1 MTARDL
7 DKMEQDEIQAY
18 AARKAVGK
26 IPRKPRT
33 EARIRRATTALN
45 SARSAE
51 KAKKKTS
58 KTSQVTSGEK
68 RRRLDADLDDAADND
83 DNNNYLDDLLDDDE
97 TPILEQDWS
106 DHPNYSKILHKA
118 VTACQSKTLSPSKRE
133 GAPKCLEQMATDLQ
147 ITDLPKATGRYR

>member
-1 MTARDL
+1 M
-7 DKMEQDEIQAY
+7 
-18 AARKAVGK
+18 
-26 IPRKPRT
+26 
-33 EARIRRATTALN
+33 N

-58 KTSQVTSGEK
+58 QVRSGEK
-68 RRRLDADLDDAADND
+68 RRRLDGELADAADND

-118 VTACQSKTLSPSKRE
+118 VTACQATTLSPSKRE
-133 GAPKCLEQMATDLQ
+133 GAPKCLAQMATDLQ
-147 ITDLPKATGRYR
+147 ITDLPKAKEDAVLTIARALTIRKLRSEPGGSEDRPKYADLTDAA